1 MYCLGCSNDEGRE
14 SGGVQGIRGERAKE
28 EEGGEKRRRLREKAR
43 VEEAEKIV
51 STRASSNA
59 LLPGRDTGRTAFL
72 GIMSGGFLSLGSFTR
87 SGTDGIFGKR
97 RERMKVLGW
106 KEV

>member
-43 VEEAEKIV
+43 VKKQRRLSAHERAPTLFCLAEI
-51 STRASSNA
+51 
-59 LLPGRDTGRTAFL
+59 RDEPRFW
-72 GIMSGGFLSLGSFTR
+72 
-87 SGTDGIFGKR
+87 
-97 RERMKVLGW
+97 V
-106 KEV
+106 

>member
-1 MYCLGCSNDEGRE
+1 
-14 SGGVQGIRGERAKE
+14 
-28 EEGGEKRRRLREKAR
+28 
-43 VEEAEKIV
+43 
-51 STRASSNA
+51 
-59 LLPGRDTGRTAFL
+59 
-72 GIMSGGFLSLGSFTR
+72 MSGGFLSLGSFTR